1 MAFEMTPEAAEAV
14 AAYEKTLD
22 VENMTTR
29 RVLTVGR
36 SRMVHALDEIGDI
49 YGLKIGRL
57 KPGQTWATALCGQR
71 SPAMNRN
78 FGRAIQEKPVKVEC
92 TKCLKVMANIAAN
105 NKLKAE
111 ADAKKAAE
119 ETAE

>member
-1 MAFEMTPEAAEAV
+1 MTFEMTPEIAEAV
-14 AAYEKTLD
+14 AAYEITLD

-36 SRMVHALDEIGDI
+36 AGTVHALDEIGDR

-71 SPAMNRN
+71 SPVMNRN
-78 FGRAIQEKPVKVEC
+78 FGHKIQDEPVKVEC
-92 TKCLKVMANIAAN
+92 TKCLKIMGNIAKN
-105 NKLKAE
+105 NALKAE
-111 ADAKKAAE
+111 AEAKKAAE
-119 ETAE
+119 EAAE